1 MTELRKLLLSMPGKL
16 LGSFAGR
23 GLGDLPLIMWFQS
36 FFYHHLKPSGIVLIN
51 VEGSA
56 MHVDSR
62 DTGVAPFLLE
72 WGIYEKYVTEIFKK
86 LVRKGTVVVD
96 VGANIG
102 YYTLLAARLTGE
114 KGKVYAFEPDP
125 YNYGLLC
132 KNIEL
137 NGYRNVIAA
146 QKAVFSKSVRI
157 PLFLDKK
164 NLGAHSLSA
173 ENVDKADSI
182 MIDALS
188 LDDYFKEIN
197 SKIDI
202 VKMDVQG
209 SEMAVLEGMANTIN
223 QNRNIEIITE
233 FWPTGLRNAHVSPR
247 GFLEKLTEYGFA
259 LYQIGRTVDPIDID
273 QLLNTSSEKE
283 PATLL
288 CKKQSAMCS

>member
-1 MTELRKLLLSMPGKL
+1 M
-16 LGSFAGR
+16 
-23 GLGDLPLIMWFQS
+23 
-36 FFYHHLKPSGIVLIN
+36 
-51 VEGSA
+51 
-56 MHVDSR
+56 
-62 DTGVAPFLLE
+62 
-72 WGIYEKYVTEIFKK
+72 
-86 LVRKGTVVVD
+86 D

-114 KGKVYAFEPDP
+114 KGKVFAFEPDP
-125 YNYGLLC
+125 HNYGLLC

-137 NGYRNVIAA
+137 NGYRNVIAVR
-146 QKAVFSKSVRI
+146 KAVFSKSGRM

-173 ENVDKADSI
+173 ENVEKADSI
-182 MIDALS
+182 MIDAIS

-209 SEMAVLEGMANTIN
+209 SEMAVLDGMANTIT
-223 QNRNIEIITE
+223 QNGNLEIITE

-247 GFLEKLTEYGFA
+247 GFLENLADYGFA
-259 LYQIGRTVDPIDID
+259 IYQIDRTIDPVDID
-273 QLLNTSSEKE
+273 QLLHMRSEKE

-288 CKKQSAMCS
+288 CKKRRTIYS